1 MLISSYCLTTLQV
14 YEFKRAW
21 QIFDERGTG
30 SMKLRYLPL
39 LLRRLGEPLGTS
51 RWVIMRCHAK
61 IQYKCTCADK

>member
-51 RWVIMRCHAK
+51 RWVGYHEYSCRDS
-61 IQYKCTCADK
+61 T